1 MEQKNKLTISGYK
14 NTQMNY
20 SSNELEFLQEARD
33 LAVKYQNIYNEKKL
47 DTSINHQELESPQK
61 TKKNKK

>member
-20 SSNELEFLQEARD
+20 TSNELEFLQEARD
-33 LAVKYQNIYNEKKL
+33 LAVKYQSIYNEKK
-47 DTSINHQELESPQK
+47 
-61 TKKNKK
+61 